1 MPHHTAMVQ
10 MGYTYAD
17 TLIPNPSVS
26 CSPFHI
32 THCPVKIALVCAA
45 WCGKSWPIDGCNKD
59 IFLGNRH
66 WNVKELWTIKKV
78 WGIYNPFS
86 NGSNKKSK
94 KHTDTKNN

>member
-1 MPHHTAMVQ
+1 MFLKFTDEITWSLSQCSPTVPHHTAMVQ

-45 WCGKSWPIDGCNKD
+45 WCGKSWPIDGYVIKD
-59 IFLGNRH
+59 IF
-66 WNVKELWTIKKV
+66 
-78 WGIYNPFS
+78 S
-86 NGSNKKSK
+86 
-94 KHTDTKNN
+94 